1 MLPAAMSAQT
11 DQMQDQRPEISSGQS
26 PSLDRTSQAGSKLI
40 YGLAIFASAFLLF
53 QVQPLISKIIL
64 PWFGGA
70 AAVWIVCLL
79 FFQVVLLL
87 GYFYSHL
94 LSRTFS
100 AKIQSRV
107 HAVLLGASLFVLPI
121 LPKASWKPTGVE
133 SPTPHILLLLA
144 LTVGLPYFLLS
155 STSPLLQSWYAG
167 TRIGAFPYRFY
178 ALSNVGSV
186 LALLSY
192 PVLVEPYV
200 STTHQAL
207 LWSIGYAAFAI
218 LCAAVALYARGQ
230 NTLSATSAP
239 GGAQFPVPAV
249 SMQLLWVALAACGSA
264 MLLAVTNHI
273 TQNIASVPFLWVIPL
288 SLYLLT
294 FILCF
299 DARRWYNRAL
309 FLRLLGIA
317 LGAMAYA
324 LAPSFSGLPLKV
336 LIPLYCFGLLIACM
350 FCHGELARLKPVHAY
365 LTTFYL
371 MAALGG
377 ALGAVFVA
385 LIAPHVFSGYYE
397 LHVAMGFCAVLVLVV
412 NHRDPESPF
421 YKARWQPAW
430 IVLVGLVIII
440 CGSLVATAREQ
451 SMNTRL
457 MARNFYGVLRVFD
470 EATTANSTS
479 AGGGNNSES
488 VETVAPQFPPDDTR
502 YRVLM
507 NGTINHGL
515 QFQSAARRDEP
526 TAYYGRDSGIGIA
539 LKSIGERGPL
549 RIGAIGLGAG
559 TIAAYGRARDRYTFY
574 EINPLVVQVTRENFT
589 FLQDSQAQV
598 NIVMGDARLSLEQ
611 EASQGFDLLAV
622 DAFSGDSIPV
632 HLLTREAFEL
642 YFRHL
647 KSDGMLAVHVSNQY
661 LNLAPVVQGAAAF
674 LGKHS
679 VIVNSPDD
687 HADGIYRASWILIG
701 NQNDSREQNDIEGVG
716 ELPARNDK
724 NFVLWTD
731 DYNSLFK
738 ILK

>member
-1 MLPAAMSAQT
+1 MLRAAMNAPT
-11 DQMQDQRPEISSGQS
+11 DQIPERFDRLSSEARLCSGYPVKRQ
-26 PSLDRTSQAGSKLI
+26 PTLI
-40 YGLAIFASAFLLF
+40 YGFAIFASAFLLF
-53 QVQPLISKIIL
+53 QVQPMVAKIIL

-100 AKIQSRV
+100 LRAQSRI
-107 HAVLLGASLFVLPI
+107 HAVLLGVSLFMLPI
-121 LPKASWKPTGVE
+121 LPKASWKPAGVE
-133 SPTPHILLLLA
+133 NPTPHILLLLA

-155 STSPLLQSWYAG
+155 STSPLLQSWYAR

-200 STTHQAL
+200 STRHQAMI
-207 LWSIGYAAFAI
+207 WSTAYAAFAI
-218 LCAAVALYARGQ
+218 SCAAFALLALDGTTPLESPSPELQ
-230 NTLSATSAP
+230 SASP
-239 GGAQFPVPAV
+239 GGATR
-249 SMQLLWVALAACGSA
+249 LLWVALAACGSA

-288 SLYLLT
+288 SLYLLS

-299 DARRWYNRAL
+299 DVRRWYNRAL

-324 LAPSFSGLPLKV
+324 LAPSFSGLPLRV
-336 LIPLYCFGLLIACM
+336 LIPLYCIGLFIACM

-385 LIAPHVFSGYYE
+385 LIALHIFSGYYE
-397 LHVAMGFCAVLVLVV
+397 LHVAMGFCAILVLVV

-440 CGSLVATAREQ
+440 CGSLVATARDQ

-457 MARNFYGVLRVFD
+457 AARNFYGVLRVFD
-470 EATTANSTS
+470 EASTS
-479 AGGGNNSES
+479 NSPSAGENNSGATAGS
-488 VETVAPQFPPDDTR
+488 ALPDDTR

-549 RIGAIGLGAG
+549 RVGAIGLGTG
-559 TIAAYGRARDRYTFY
+559 TIAAYGRAGDRYTFY
-574 EINPLVVQVTRENFT
+574 EINPLVVQVTRQNFT
-589 FLQDSQAQV
+589 FLQDSQAQI

-611 EASQGFDLLAV
+611 EAPQGFDLLAV

-647 KSDGMLAVHVSNQY
+647 KPDGMLAVHVSNQY
-661 LNLAPVVQGAAAF
+661 LNLAPVVQGAAEF

-687 HADGIYRASWILIG
+687 HPNGIYRASWILIG
-701 NQNDSREQNDIEGVG
+701 NQAESREQRDIEGVG
-716 ELPARNDK
+716 ELPARSDK
-724 NFVLWTD
+724 NFILWTD

-738 ILK
+738 IMK

>member
-1 MLPAAMSAQT
+1 MLPAAMRART
-11 DQMQDQRPEISSGQS
+11 DQIPERSDHTSSEGSLRSGYPVKHRP
-26 PSLDRTSQAGSKLI
+26 ALI

-87 GYFYSHL
+87 GYYYSHL
-94 LSRTFS
+94 LSHGFS
-100 AKIQSRV
+100 PKAQSRI
-107 HAVLLGASLFVLPI
+107 HAILLGASLFVLPI
-121 LPKASWKPTGVE
+121 LPKTSWKPTG
-133 SPTPHILLLLA
+133 SDNPTPHILLLLA
-144 LTVGLPYFLLS
+144 VTVGLPYFLLS
-155 STSPLLQSWYAG
+155 STSPLLQSWYAR
-167 TRIGAFPYRFY
+167 TRIEAFPYRFY

-200 STTHQAL
+200 STRHQAMI
-207 LWSIGYAAFAI
+207 WSIAYAAFAI
-218 LCAAVALYARGQ
+218 LCAAFALFALDEISPIG
-230 NTLSATSAP
+230 LPPIESHSAP
-239 GGAQFPVPAV
+239 PGRA
-249 SMQLLWVALAACGSA
+249 MRLLWIALTACGSA

-288 SLYLLT
+288 SLYLLS

-324 LAPSFSGLPLKV
+324 LAPSFSGLPLKL
-336 LIPLYCFGLLIACM
+336 LIPLYCFGLFIACM
-350 FCHGELARLKPVHAY
+350 FCHGELARLKPTRSY

-385 LIAPHVFSGYYE
+385 LLAPHIFSGYYE
-397 LHVAMGFCAVLVLVV
+397 LHVAMGCCAILVLVV
-412 NHRDPESPF
+412 NHRDPESQF
-421 YKARWQPAW
+421 YKTRWQPAW
-430 IVLVGLVIII
+430 IVLVGLVLII

-451 SMNTRL
+451 SENTRL
-457 MARNFYGVLRVFD
+457 TARNFYGVLRVFD
-470 EATTANSTS
+470 EASTS
-479 AGGGNNSES
+479 SSSSAGENNAGSAS
-488 VETVAPQFPPDDTR
+488 SSSSSDDTR

-539 LKSIGERGPL
+539 LKSIGERGP
-549 RIGAIGLGAG
+549 IKVGAIGLGTG
-559 TIAAYGRARDRYTFY
+559 TIAAYGRTRDRYTFY
-574 EINPLVVQVTRENFT
+574 EINPLVVQVTRQNFS
-589 FLQDSQAQV
+589 FVQDSQAQV

-611 EASQGFDLLAV
+611 EESQGFDLLAV

-647 KSDGMLAVHVSNQY
+647 KPDGMLAVHVSNQY
-661 LNLAPVVQGAAAF
+661 LNLAPIVQGAAAF

-687 HADGIYRASWILIG
+687 HPDGIYRASWILIG
-701 NQNDSREQNDIEGVG
+701 NQAGSREQNDIEGVG
-716 ELPARNDK
+716 ELPTHGDK
-724 NFVLWTD
+724 NLILWTD
-731 DYNSLFK
+731 DYNSLFN

>member
-1 MLPAAMSAQT
+1 M
-11 DQMQDQRPEISSGQS
+11 
-26 PSLDRTSQAGSKLI
+26 
-40 YGLAIFASAFLLF
+40 
-53 QVQPLISKIIL
+53 
-64 PWFGGA
+64 
-70 AAVWIVCLL
+70 
-79 FFQVVLLL
+79 
-87 GYFYSHL
+87 
-94 LSRTFS
+94 
-100 AKIQSRV
+100 
-107 HAVLLGASLFVLPI
+107 
-121 LPKASWKPTGVE
+121 
-133 SPTPHILLLLA
+133 
-144 LTVGLPYFLLS
+144 
-155 STSPLLQSWYAG
+155 
-167 TRIGAFPYRFY
+167 
-178 ALSNVGSV
+178 
-186 LALLSY
+186 
-192 PVLVEPYV
+192 LVEPYV
-200 STTHQAL
+200 STRHQAL
-207 LWSIGYAAFAI
+207 IWSVAYAAFAI
-218 LCAAVALYARGQ
+218 LCAAFALLALDEIAPLKSPSPESQ
-230 NTLSATSAP
+230 SAP
-239 GGAQFPVPAV
+239 TDRATK
-249 SMQLLWVALAACGSA
+249 LLWVALAASGSA

-288 SLYLLT
+288 SLYLLS

-336 LIPLYCFGLLIACM
+336 LIPLYCIGLFIACM

-371 MAALGG
+371 MTALGG

-385 LIAPHVFSGYYE
+385 LIAPHIFSGYYE
-397 LHVAMGFCAVLVLVV
+397 LHVAMACCAVLVLVV

-457 MARNFYGVLRVFD
+457 VARNFYGVLRVFD
-470 EATTANSTS
+470 EASTS
-479 AGGGNNSES
+479 NSPSAGENSS
-488 VETVAPQFPPDDTR
+488 GATAGSALPDDTR

-515 QFQSAARRDEP
+515 QFQSAARRDQP

-549 RIGAIGLGAG
+549 RVGAIGLGTG
-559 TIAAYGRARDRYTFY
+559 TIAAYGRAGDRYTFY
-574 EINPLVVQVTRENFT
+574 EINPLVVQVTQQNFT
-589 FLQDSQAQV
+589 FLQDSQAQI

-611 EASQGFDLLAV
+611 EAPQGFDLLAV

-647 KSDGMLAVHVSNQY
+647 KPDGMLAVHDSNQY

-687 HADGIYRASWILIG
+687 HPNGIYRASWILIG
-701 NQNDSREQNDIEGVG
+701 NQAESREQRDIEGVG
-716 ELPARNDK
+716 EFPARSDK
-724 NFVLWTD
+724 HFILWTD

-738 ILK
+738 IMK

>member
-1 MLPAAMSAQT
+1 L
-11 DQMQDQRPEISSGQS
+11 
-26 PSLDRTSQAGSKLI
+26 
-40 YGLAIFASAFLLF
+40 
-53 QVQPLISKIIL
+53 
-64 PWFGGA
+64 
-70 AAVWIVCLL
+70 
-79 FFQVVLLL
+79 
-87 GYFYSHL
+87 
-94 LSRTFS
+94 S
-100 AKIQSRV
+100 AKLQSRV
-107 HAVLLGASLFVLPI
+107 HALLLGASLFALPI

-133 SPTPHILLLLA
+133 SPTPHILLLLT

-167 TRIGAFPYRFY
+167 ARIGSFPYRLY

-192 PVLVEPYV
+192 PALVEPYI
-200 STTHQAL
+200 STTHQAM
-207 LWSIGYAAFAI
+207 LWSIAYAAFAI
-218 LCAAVALYARGQ
+218 LCAALALYAHGEKEP
-230 NTLSATSAP
+230 TASLSRDSQSAQPSWATK
-239 GGAQFPVPAV
+239 
-249 SMQLLWVALAACGSA
+249 LLWVALAACGSA

-299 DARRWYNRAL
+299 DARRWYNRPL

-336 LIPLYCFGLLIACM
+336 LIPLFCFGLFITCM
-350 FCHGELARLKPVHAY
+350 FSHGELARLKPLHDY

-377 ALGAVFVA
+377 AIGAGFVA
-385 LIAPHVFSGYYE
+385 LIAPHIFSGYYE
-397 LHVAMGFCAVLVLVV
+397 LNVGMGCCAVLVLVV

-421 YKARWQPAW
+421 YRAQWQPAW

-470 EATTANSTS
+470 EASTS
-479 AGGGNNSES
+479 DLPSASGNNSAVTPS
-488 VETVAPQFPPDDTR
+488 PAAQKPPDDTR

-515 QFQSAARRDEP
+515 QFQVAARRDEP
-526 TAYYGRDSGIGIA
+526 TAYYGRDSGIGMA

-549 RIGAIGLGAG
+549 RVGAIGLGAG
-559 TIAAYGRARDRYTFY
+559 TIGSYGRAGDRYTFY
-574 EINPLVVQVTRENFT
+574 EINPLVVQVTRANFT
-589 FLQDSQAQV
+589 FLQDSQAQI
-598 NIVMGDARLSLEQ
+598 NIVMGDARISLEQ
-611 EASQGFDLLAV
+611 ESPQGFDLLAV

-647 KSDGMLAVHVSNQY
+647 KPDGLLAVHVSNQY

-687 HADGIYRASWILIG
+687 HANGIYRASWVLIS
-701 NQNDSREQNDIEGVG
+701 NQNNSREQNDIEGVG
-716 ELPARNDK
+716 ELPVRSDK
-724 NFVLWTD
+724 NFILWTD

>member
-1 MLPAAMSAQT
+1 MNLPP
-11 DQMQDQRPEISSGQS
+11 DQIPESGSSDAI
-26 PSLDRTSQAGSKLI
+26 PFVRSKLI
-40 YGLAIFASAFLLF
+40 YGVAIFVSAFLLF
-53 QVQPLISKIIL
+53 QVQPLVAKIIL

-94 LSRTFS
+94 LSRSFP
-100 AKIQSRV
+100 AKVQSRI
-107 HAVLLGASLFVLPI
+107 HAALLAASLLALPI
-121 LPKASWKPTGVE
+121 LPEASWKPTGVE
-133 SPTPHILLLLA
+133 NPVPHILLLLT

-167 TRIGAFPYRFY
+167 ARIGAIPYRFY
-178 ALSNVGSV
+178 ALSNIGSV

-192 PVLVEPYV
+192 PVLVEPYI
-200 STTHQAL
+200 STSHQAMI
-207 LWSIGYAAFAI
+207 WSFAYAAFAI
-218 LCAAVALYARGQ
+218 ICAALALFARGEH
-230 NTLSATSAP
+230 NSRAAAADNVRIEAP
-239 GGAQFPVPAV
+239 
-249 SMQLLWVALAACGSA
+249 SRSTQLLWVALAGCGSA
-264 MLLAVTNHI
+264 LLLAITNHI

-288 SLYLLT
+288 SLYLFS

-299 DARRWYNRAL
+299 DVRGWYNRAL

-324 LAPSFSGLPLKV
+324 LAPSFTGLPLKV
-336 LIPLYCFGLLIACM
+336 LIPLYCAGLFIACM
-350 FCHGELARLKPVHAY
+350 FCHGELACLKPDPAY

-371 MAALGG
+371 MCSLGG

-385 LIAPHVFSGYYE
+385 LIAPHIFHGYYE
-397 LHVAMGFCAVLVLVV
+397 LHVAMAFCAVLVLIV

-430 IVLVGLVIII
+430 LVLVGLVLII
-440 CGSLVATAREQ
+440 CASLAVTIREQ
-451 SMNTRL
+451 SAGTRV

-470 EATTANSTS
+470 EATTANS
-479 AGGGNNSES
+479 ADANANNSETAATQS
-488 VETVAPQFPPDDTR
+488 TPDDTR

-515 QFQSAARRDEP
+515 QFQSPERRDEP

-539 LKSIGERGPL
+539 LKSVGERGPL
-549 RIGAIGLGAG
+549 HIGVIGLGAG
-559 TIAAYGRARDRYTFY
+559 TIAAYARQGDRYTFY
-574 EINPLVVQVTRENFT
+574 EMNSLVVQVTRQNFT
-589 FLQDSQAQV
+589 FMQDSHAQID
-598 NIVMGDARLSLEQ
+598 IVMGDARLSLEH
-611 EASQGFDLLAV
+611 EAPQGFDLLAV

-647 KSDGMLAVHVSNQY
+647 KPDGLLAVHVSNQY

-674 LGKHS
+674 LNKHA
-679 VIVNSPDD
+679 VIVNSLEDR
-687 HADGIYRASWILIG
+687 ANGIYRASWILIG
-701 NQNDSREQNDIEGVG
+701 NQSASRNQSDIEGVG
-716 ELPARNDK
+716 ELPTRRNN
-724 NFVLWTD
+724 NFILWTD
-731 DYNSLFK
+731 NYNSLFK